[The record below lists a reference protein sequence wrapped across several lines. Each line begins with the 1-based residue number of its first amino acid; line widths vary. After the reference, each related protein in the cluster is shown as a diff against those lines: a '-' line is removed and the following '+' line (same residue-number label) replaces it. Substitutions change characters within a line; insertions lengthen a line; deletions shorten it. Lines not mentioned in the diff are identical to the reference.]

1 MESPNTRVVEFN
13 LDDKV
18 TSGLD
23 ELRVTS
29 LWVVG
34 ICDRYAIPG
43 SQALRK
49 HLHVV
54 TVDVH
59 GVRGW
64 EANTLHD
71 DTNGVVGAEIV
82 NGSLIWEVQ
91 VAEFG
96 FETSILVSIT
106 SDDANSYQEEL
117 TELDHPGSQHLS
129 GCSCTT

>member
-1 MESPNTRVVEFN
+1 MESPDSRVVEFD

-18 TSGLD
+18 TSRLD

-29 LWVVG
+29 LWVVWV
-34 ICDRYAIPG
+34 CDRHAVPC

-71 DTNGVVGAEIV
+71 NTNGVVGAEIV
-82 NGSLIWEVQ
+82 NGSFIWEVQ

-96 FETSILVSIT
+96 FET
-106 SDDANSYQEEL
+106 
-117 TELDHPGSQHLS
+117 
-129 GCSCTT
+129 